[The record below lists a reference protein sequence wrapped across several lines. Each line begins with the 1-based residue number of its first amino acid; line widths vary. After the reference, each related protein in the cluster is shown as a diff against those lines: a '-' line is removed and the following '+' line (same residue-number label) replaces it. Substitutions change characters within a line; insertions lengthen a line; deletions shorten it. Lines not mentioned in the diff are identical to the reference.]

1 MDRYQSRR
9 ECAVK
14 GRQAQVLDMIV
25 DYRFLA
31 PATMARNEERDRWLA
46 EAALNCDLPVTPPE
60 SERRPLLAVVR
71 CSLGECLIRFGATL
85 CGTRVLPPPVLP
97 TMGTASGS
105 GQ

>member
-1 MDRYQSRR
+1 MDRYESRR

-14 GRQAQVLDMIV
+14 GRQAQVLDMIG

-31 PATMARNEERDRWLA
+31 PAVMARNEERDGWLA
-46 EAALNCDLPVTPPE
+46 EAALIRDLPVTPPE
-60 SERRPLLAVVR
+60 SERRPLLVVVR
-71 CSLGECLIRFGATL
+71 YRLGECLIRFGATL
-85 CGTRVLPPPVLP
+85 CGTHVLPPPVLP